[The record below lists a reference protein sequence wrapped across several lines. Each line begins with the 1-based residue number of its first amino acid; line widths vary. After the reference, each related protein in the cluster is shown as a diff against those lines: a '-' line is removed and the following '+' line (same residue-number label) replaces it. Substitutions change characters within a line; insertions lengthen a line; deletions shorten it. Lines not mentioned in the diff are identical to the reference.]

1 MEKYIGL
8 DLGNKT
14 LGVATSDTLGF
25 VHGVETFKF
34 EPLAFSHARKYVHE
48 LVAKTGIKNIV
59 LGLPLN
65 KDGSEGEA
73 SIRSKKFMEKLL
85 EEDPSLKIYLQ
96 DERFTTISAYRTLN
110 ELNIKGKNKKES
122 VDRLAAC
129 EILDFYLKT
138 KGV

>member
-8 DLGNKT
+8 DLGT
-14 LGVATSDTLGF
+14 TTIGVATSDVLGF
-25 VHGVETFKF
+25 VHGLETFKF
-34 EPLAFSHARKYVHE
+34 EANAFSHARKYVHD

-73 SIRSKKFMEKLL
+73 TKRTKKFMEKLL
-85 EEDPSLKIYLQ
+85 EEDPTLKIYLQ

-110 ELNIKGKNKKES
+110 ELNIKGKKNRQGS
-122 VDRLAAC
+122 VDRIAAC

-138 KGV
+138 LK